1 MFRAFVTTSS
11 TISIVRLADGADGAR
26 YILARI
32 VELTATSTAVDPL
45 LLAYWLAI
53 AYIVARIEVI
63 R

>member
-1 MFRAFVTTSS
+1 MFRALVTTSS

-45 LLAYWLAI
+45 MLAY
-53 AYIVARIEVI
+53 
-63 R
+63 